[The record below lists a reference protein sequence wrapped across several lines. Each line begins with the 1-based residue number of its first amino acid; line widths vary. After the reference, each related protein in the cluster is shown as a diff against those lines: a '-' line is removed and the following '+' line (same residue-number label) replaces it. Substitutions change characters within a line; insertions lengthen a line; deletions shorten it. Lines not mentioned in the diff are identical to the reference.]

1 MRVDITTERWQLAHW
16 SCPSHLSHFDCQNS
30 PPPTLISGFSL
41 NSHLAPPRN
50 PFPCNALR
58 GGCLFHP
65 PPGGYVFAPH
75 VLLCHCFFITL
86 YHPTTTTRF
95 SHAALS
101 PHFQDHWTP
110 GTLPYSSK
118 TLVHSLFY
126 LKSHATFLSQLLF
139 IDIVNISPPVWI
151 PFGPPSY
158 WRAPDCWRISLE
170 PPISLGPPGSVY
182 GWTLLSISDL
192 WSTILA
198 TPHPYPNSQA

>member
-1 MRVDITTERWQLAHW
+1 MDITTERWQLAHW

-75 VLLCHCFFITL
+75 VLLCHCFFTTL

-101 PHFQDHWTP
+101 PHFQDHWAP
-110 GTLPYSSK
+110 GILPYSSK

-126 LKSHATFLSQLLF
+126 LKSHATFLSQPFIYRHCQHFSLCLNSIWTSKLLESSRLLENFTGTSNF
-139 IDIVNISPPVWI
+139 IGTFRFSLWLNTSVHIRPVVHNFSHSSP
-151 PFGPPSY
+151 
-158 WRAPDCWRISLE
+158 
-170 PPISLGPPGSVY
+170 
-182 GWTLLSISDL
+182 LS
-192 WSTILA
+192 
-198 TPHPYPNSQA
+198 